1 MATNR
6 ALGKIDTD
14 INLEFFV
21 VDLGSM
27 HETIKGNIFIWY
39 CNGVVH
45 SLPVLIP
52 NTSHCFLPNIP
63 FQCSHC

>member
-14 INLEFFV
+14 INLKFFV
-21 VDLGSM
+21 VDLSNM

-52 NTSHCFLPNIP
+52 NISHCSLPNIP